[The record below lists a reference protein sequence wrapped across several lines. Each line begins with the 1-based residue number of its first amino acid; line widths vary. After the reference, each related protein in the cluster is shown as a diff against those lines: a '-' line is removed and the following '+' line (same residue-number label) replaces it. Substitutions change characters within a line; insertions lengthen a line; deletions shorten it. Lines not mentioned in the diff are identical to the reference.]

1 MTRGLRNVDDIRVP
15 RPASGIDRLLHPL
28 LRQRD
33 VVFLGC
39 LARLVPEQQLD
50 VNQSAKYPAATFA
63 DGNLL
68 GPPGLFG
75 STVTKS
81 ASSGDTVTLYATGCG
96 PTDPPIPSGQ
106 IFTGAPHT
114 VDKVSVTVGG
124 ASASL
129 LFAGMSAP
137 GICQF
142 NIVIPDLPSGDQ
154 LLSATVGGV
163 QTPDV
168 FLNIV
173 SNH

>member
-1 MTRGLRNVDDIRVP
+1 MTS
-15 RPASGIDRLLHPL
+15 ASHVRRLASIA
-28 LRQRD
+28 
-33 VVFLGC
+33 FSIGC

-106 IFTGAPHT
+106 IFTGHHT
-114 VDKVSVTVGG
+114 LSIKFP
-124 ASASL
+124 L
-129 LFAGMSAP
+129 RLEE
-137 GICQF
+137 
-142 NIVIPDLPSGDQ
+142 LPPAYFSP
-154 LLSATVGGV
+154 A
-163 QTPDV
+163 
-168 FLNIV
+168 
-173 SNH
+173 

>member
-1 MTRGLRNVDDIRVP
+1 
-15 RPASGIDRLLHPL
+15 
-28 LRQRD
+28 
-33 VVFLGC
+33 
-39 LARLVPEQQLD
+39 VPEQQLD

-163 QTPDV
+163 QTPTCSS
-168 FLNIV
+168 V
-173 SNH
+173 SYRTTENTY